1 MRHGYAVSHRQVTT
15 FARVQGLSRPNAHKQ
30 GKRKRC
36 RYEREHSGSLLHG
49 DFHRTSEAHPH
60 CILWMDDA
68 SRMILAGGEFD
79 SPTTENAIATVEKAL
94 EVARRWNLQVREV
107 LTDRGSAFFVNNTKG
122 KARVESE
129 FSRYLVERG
138 VRHVV
143 TMPHNPQSN
152 GKIERFW
159 LEYDRHRW
167 RFASL
172 EEFIDFANGLIHGA
186 LWDLETPREA
196 FQRKLPPEA
205 LLGLHMKQV
214 EAMA

>member
-1 MRHGYAVSHRQVTT
+1 
-15 FARVQGLSRPNAHKQ
+15 
-30 GKRKRC
+30 
-36 RYEREHSGSLLHG
+36 
-49 DFHRTSEAHPH
+49 
-60 CILWMDDA
+60 MDDA